1 MPFFVV
7 WGGMREH
14 PIDRFGRAIRPA
26 MIGLAVLAFPVF
38 MFTYG
43 WGLKL
48 ILAEVG
54 FAWWVPIMAAH
65 ALVIFGVAGLAD
77 IRSERRQS
85 REFDQ

>member
-7 WGGMREH
+7 WEGMREH
-14 PIDRFGRAIRPA
+14 PLDRLGRAIRPFL
-26 MIGLAVLAFPVF
+26 IGLAVLAMPIAL
-38 MFTYG
+38 FTYG

-54 FAWWVPIMAAH
+54 FGWWFPIIGAQVVVWIG
-65 ALVIFGVAGLAD
+65 LAGLID

-85 REFDQ
+85 QGFDQ

>member
-14 PIDRFGRAIRPA
+14 PIDRLGRAIRPVL
-26 MIGLAVLAFPVF
+26 IGLAVLAFPVF

-54 FAWWVPIMAAH
+54 LGWWLSIMAAH
-65 ALVIFGVAGLAD
+65 LLVIFGIAGLID
-77 IRSERRQS
+77 SRSERRQS
-85 REFDQ
+85 QGSGQ

>member
-1 MPFFVV
+1 MPFVVV
-7 WGGMREH
+7 WGGMTEH
-14 PIDRFGRAIRPA
+14 PIDRFMRSLRPVL
-26 MIGLAVLAFPVF
+26 IGLAFLAFPVF

-54 FAWWVPIMAAH
+54 FAVWIPIMAAH
-65 ALVIFGVAGLAD
+65 ILVIAGIAGLAD

-85 REFDQ
+85 QGFDQ